1 MPLIRKRRA
10 EPEAAPSDEEASSPD
25 SPPARRNTQTPLQR
39 RRANSNDDEDEDEEA
54 AYVGDEDGATQGDGT
69 SMDQMVKKLVRL
81 ALASEYSR
89 QPIRRAD
96 IGTKV
101 LGANN
106 RQFKTVFNEAQLQ
119 LRAVFG
125 MEMTELPMRE
135 KVTISQR
142 RGISPFSFHALQ
154 SLNMQLTSSFSL
166 AAQKSSNPIST
177 SKSYILTTTLPPT
190 YRQPLVLQPSK
201 IPTSPLESTLTG
213 ISSFI
218 IALISLSGGSI
229 AEAKLE
235 RYLRRANADQYTPL
249 DKTDKVLAR
258 LMKEGYIVRLKDLSG
273 GEEMVEYMVGPRGK
287 VEVGDE
293 GVGGLVRTVYGDG
306 GEDLEGRIQ
315 RSLGLGEGKRKKGG
329 EEVNGNGEGG
339 GVMKRTPGRPRRQAD
354 SEEEEEES
362 EDE

>member
-25 SPPARRNTQTPLQR
+25 SPTARRNTQNPRQR
-39 RRANSNDDEDEDEEA
+39 RRANSNDDEGEDEEA
-54 AYVGDEDGATQGDGT
+54 AHVGDEDGATQGDGT

-119 LRAVFG
+119 LRAVF
-125 MEMTELPMRE
+125 
-135 KVTISQR
+135 
-142 RGISPFSFHALQ
+142 
-154 SLNMQLTSSFSL
+154 
-166 AAQKSSNPIST
+166 AAQNSSNPTST
-177 SKSYILTTTLPPT
+177 SKSFILTTTLPPT
-190 YRQPLVLQPSK
+190 YRQPPVLQPSK
-201 IPTSPLESTLTG
+201 IPTTPLESTLTG

-249 DKTDKVLAR
+249 DKTDKLLAR
-258 LMKEGYIVRLKDLSG
+258 LMKEGYIVRLKDSSG
-273 GEEMVEYMVGPRGK
+273 GDEMVEYMVGPRGK
-287 VEVGDE
+287 VEVGDD

-306 GEDLEGRIQ
+306 GEDLEGRIE

-339 GVMKRTPGRPRRQAD
+339 VVTKRTPGRPRRQAD

-362 EDE
+362 EDD